1 MSNGFRFPLEKVLEM
16 RLEEEQR
23 QARLM
28 ADARRDARAARE
40 AVQNLEAVRNESRD
54 RLTAAHSTGRSV
66 GQLQN
71 LEWILERME
80 GEIEQAQEQAKTADQ
95 AMDDRMQAFQ
105 AAVRKRQSLDKL
117 RRRQAAEW
125 SEAEKVRDRKAMDDA
140 ALTRYVRAE
149 EGLLTEGQ
157 ETS

>member
-1 MSNGFRFPLEKVLEM
+1 MSGGFRFPLEKILEM

-40 AVQNLEAVRNESRD
+40 AVRNLEAVRNESRE
-54 RLTAAHSTGRSV
+54 RLNAAHSTGRSV

-80 GEIEQAQEQAKTADQ
+80 GEIVQAQDRARTADQ

-105 AAVRKRQSLDKL
+105 AAVRRRQSLDKL
-117 RRRQAAEW
+117 RERQAADH
-125 SEAEKVRDRKAMDDA
+125 AATEKARDRRAMDDA
-140 ALTRYVRAE
+140 ALTRYVRAG
-149 EGLLTEGQ
+149 EGSLTEGR